1 MQSNLRLLAVGV
13 AIRMFGNALFFPF
26 LALFLHGVLNVGYL
40 ELGVIIFGVGLA
52 QLPFSILGGLATDRV
67 GRRPL
72 ILIGLASEAVATLGL
87 AYAFALHSLPGAIA
101 AAIVGGGIAT
111 AAGPAFSAYIADF
124 AHGPERTRGFT
135 WYRIGFNAGYSAGV
149 TAGGLLIPVLNFP
162 LAVAVGAGVIGAGAF
177 LLFLRLDPSP
187 FDRALPARR
196 SSSSQVEQPSP
207 DGRSGGLAQSLRTLA
222 RDRVALLVALAFALV
237 AFVVGQWA
245 IIFPLFVRNVLGVP
259 LNLLGVGLALNGLV
273 VVFGQSFT
281 TEHVLGRRHTT
292 LGIVGTLL
300 YVVSFLGLGVAG
312 LFGFFP
318 VVIFFLAVLVLTFGE
333 NLVTI
338 PQTTLPSNLAPSGE
352 VGSYN
357 GAFQTIASAGFLI
370 AVVVG
375 GAVLAFTANPVLI
388 WVILVAPA
396 LPAVLLLRLAA
407 RRMRPEVDRA

>member
-1 MQSNLRLLAVGV
+1 MQANLRLLAVGV

-40 ELGVIIFGVGLA
+40 ELGVIVFGVGVV
-52 QLPFSILGGLATDRV
+52 QLPFGIIGGLATDRL

-72 ILIGLASEAVATLGL
+72 IVLGLASEGLATLGL

-124 AHGPERTRGFT
+124 AEGAERTRGFT

-149 TAGGLLIPVLNFP
+149 TAGGLLISLLDFP
-162 LAVAVGAGVIGAGAF
+162 RAVAIGAGVIGTGAF
-177 LLFLRLDPSP
+177 VLFLLLDPSP
-187 FDRALPARR
+187 FDRSLRARR
-196 SSSSQVEQPSP
+196 ASGPPVEP
-207 DGRSGGLAQSLRTLA
+207 GKKRTGSGGIGQSLRTLA
-222 RDRVALLVALAFALV
+222 RDRAALLVAVAFALM
-237 AFVVGQWA
+237 AFLVGQWA
-245 IIFPLFVRNVLGVP
+245 FIFPLFVRNVLGVP
-259 LNLLGVGLALNGLV
+259 LSLLGIGLALNGLV

-281 TEHVLGRRHTT
+281 TERVIGRRHTT
-292 LGIVGTLL
+292 IGIVGTLL
-300 YVVSFLGLGVAG
+300 YVAAYLGLGVAG

-318 VVIFFLAVLVLTFGE
+318 VLVFFVAVFVLTVGE

-338 PQTTLPSNLAPSGE
+338 PQTTLPSNLAPPEE
-352 VGSYN
+352 VGAYN
-357 GAFQTIASAGFLI
+357 GAFQTIGGAGFLI

-388 WVILVAPA
+388 WLILVAPA
-396 LPAVLLLRLAA
+396 LPAVILLRLAA